1 MRRARVTNRDFND
14 PLAGRASC
22 RQRRIA
28 RFGSLYEEW
37 RTVLFELVF
46 APCYSVASTEYLAP
60 VRSNRGFLLDC
71 RATARG
77 RVIIGGLCGTSC
89 S

>member
-46 APCYSVASTEYLAP
+46 AHRYSTPCGEHRPKAKNLAP
-60 VRSNRGFLLDC
+60 ADRGLFVF
-71 RATARG
+71 TG
-77 RVIIGGLCGTSC
+77 
-89 S
+89 